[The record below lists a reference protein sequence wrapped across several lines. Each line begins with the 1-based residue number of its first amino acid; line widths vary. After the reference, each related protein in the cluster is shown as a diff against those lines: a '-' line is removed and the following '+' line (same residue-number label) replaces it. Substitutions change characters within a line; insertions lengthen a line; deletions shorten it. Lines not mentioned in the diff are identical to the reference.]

1 MLKVVI
7 NSNRCL
13 GCACC
18 VDIAPSLFV
27 ISSEDH
33 SKYIGPQETTGT
45 GFDSVIETIKLAV
58 LTCPVKAIDLRI

>member
-1 MLKVVI
+1 M
-7 NSNRCL
+7 
-13 GCACC
+13 
-18 VDIAPSLFV
+18 DIAPSLFV

-33 SKYIGPQETTGT
+33 SKYIGPQEATGT